1 MPRPPTQTKEKIV
14 DAAMYLFWER
24 GYNAAAIA
32 DILERAQANSGSFYY
47 FFKSKEA
54 LLDAVLDR
62 YLESLDA
69 IIVSPV
75 FEALADPIERIFGI
89 LAGYRDRVIMTNYTY
104 GCPLGRLVLE
114 IDPGNLSAR
123 AKLAANF
130 RAWVSVIERCLID
143 AKDSLPRDLNASE
156 LAQFVLTVME
166 GAVMQSRAYGSIEPF
181 DASVSQ
187 LRNYFER
194 LLAAGSSNT

>member
-24 GYNAAAIA
+24 GYNATAIA

-54 LLDAVLDR
+54 LLNAVLDR

-69 IIVSPV
+69 IIVAPV
-75 FEALADPIERIFGI
+75 FEKMADPIERIFGI
-89 LAGYRDRVIMTNYTY
+89 LAGYRERVIMTNYTY

-123 AKLAANF
+123 QKLAANF
-130 RAWVSVIERCLID
+130 TAWVSVIQRCLID
-143 AKDSLPRDLNASE
+143 AKNRLQRDINVND

-166 GAVMQSRAYGSIEPF
+166 GAVMQSRAHGSIEPF

-194 LLAAGSSNT
+194 LLVAGTPHT